1 MLKCKDG
8 YHCNVDN
15 EGYSCCNERGGRAK
29 CPKNWPNMCVE
40 KACADKRDHCCAS
53 EGVCEERHGGLLP
66 CGGKK

>member
-15 EGYSCCNERGGRAK
+15 EGYSCCNKRGGRAK

-66 CGGKK
+66 CGGKS